1 MEKSCNL
8 LVQKLWT
15 IEITKDATKNY
26 YSQYSL
32 WYSPRCLGGHELWCD
47 MAMSNNHTKQQ
58 S

>member
-1 MEKSCNL
+1 MEKSGYL

-32 WYSPRCLGGHELWCD
+32 
-47 MAMSNNHTKQQ
+47 
-58 S
+58 